1 MKNHTWLLLLYSLP
15 TRSNTARVNLW
26 RKLKK
31 VGAIQLKTSAYLLP
45 DNPMQYERFQWLST
59 QIRDLGGEATLIKA
73 AEVEGLTPP
82 QIVQLFND
90 ARETDY
96 KELIETGREALAER
110 TRRKESWLAAE
121 IEKTQRRFNEIRKID
136 YFECPAA
143 SDVQMFLH
151 RMEKLL
157 KGKQPENRS
166 LIKLNRA
173 RFAGKT
179 WLTRPRPGIDRV
191 GSAWLIRK
199 FIDPK
204 ATFVFGKEPGKD
216 PNTFPFDMANVEFS
230 HHGEDCT
237 FETLVKRFGIENT
250 AVRKIAEMVHDA
262 DLEDGKFQRNE
273 CMGINAVLLGWARV
287 GMSDEELLTR
297 GGQCFE
303 GLYEQL
309 R

>member
-1 MKNHTWLLLLYSLP
+1 MLLYSLP

-31 VGAIQLKTSAYLLP
+31 LGAIQLKTSAYVLP
-45 DNPMQYERFQWLST
+45 DNPLHYERFQWLST
-59 QIRDLGGEATLIKA
+59 QIRDLGGDATLIKA
-73 AEVEGLTPP
+73 AEIESLSGAQLA
-82 QIVQLFND
+82 QLFND
-90 ARETDY
+90 ARTADY
-96 KELIETGREALAER
+96 KELLATGRDAVAAR
-110 TRRKESWLAAE
+110 PKRKDNWLAGE
-121 IEKTQRRFNEIRKID
+121 MEKIQRRFNEIQEID
-136 YFECPAA
+136 YFNCPAA
-143 SDVQMFLH
+143 SDVQMLLQ
-151 RMEKLL
+151 RTEKLL
-157 KGKQPENRS
+157 RGQPPGSRPA
-166 LIKLNRA
+166 IKLDRA
-173 RFAGKT
+173 KFAGKT

-204 ATFVFGKEPGKD
+204 ATFVFGKEPRKD
-216 PNTFPFDMANVEFS
+216 PNTFPFDMANVDFS
-230 HHGEDCT
+230 HHDEDCT
-237 FETLVKRFGIENT
+237 FETLVKRFGIENA

-273 CMGINAVLLGWARV
+273 CMGINAVLLGWARG